1 MPLGASRI
9 PFLALSQTA
18 ASTQRT
24 ARDITFYGDAQIFAS
39 HAAGSSTP
47 RIDADSKG
55 VDFGYGYLKLDG
67 TGDYVQHAPASSNSG
82 DFYQLK
88 PPFTVEMFYRPK
100 TDAGAATAS
109 LLSIGSGSGGTSK
122 SFGLF
127 HRNYDMKPQ
136 LVWTPYDGSSYQN
149 VFEYAGASAVSADT
163 WNHLVFG
170 CNSSNWAW
178 WLNGTRVSTGSV
190 SDANGYIGTNG
201 KVTIGGN
208 DGPSL
213 AFNQG
218 QGGLI
223 ESVRI
228 RNEDTYGTSNASITV
243 PTSSFTN
250 DDTKDLLL
258 LHFDN
263 SNGVTKDLDDNGA
276 RKPNGLFLM
285 GYTNQPQITNARSK
299 WGTYSF
305 RPGGNDTNVD
315 AGYCRSPYI
324 LPRSSDFTIEGWAYT
339 GSSAGQVHIAS
350 QNNSKLGFDLLASGG
365 NLNSYFSF
373 NGTSWGV
380 AQVNGSHPTNSWY
393 HWVTVRQGNTWAF
406 GIDGTFNVYN
416 YSASGTLF
424 DYGNTTSNTGNEY
437 GIQIGGIEG
446 TTSIFRGEM
455 NDVRISDSA
464 RYDPTQQNYTVPTQA
479 FENDSNTLLLV
490 PFDGA
495 NYTDGGSMAWDDNGG
510 SGR

>member
-1 MPLGASRI
+1 MPLGASRL

-18 ASTQRT
+18 AGPTQRT
-24 ARDITFYGDAQIFAS
+24 AREVVFYGNAQTFAS
-39 HAAGSSTP
+39 HATGTATP

-67 TGDYVQHAPASSNSG
+67 TGDYVQHNPGSASG

-88 PPFTVEMFYRPK
+88 APFTVEVFYRPK
-100 TDAGAATAS
+100 TDTGGATAS
-109 LLSIGSGSGGTSK
+109 LLTIGSGNGGTAK

-127 HRNYDMKPQ
+127 HRNHDMKPQ
-136 LVWTPYDGSSYQN
+136 LVYTPYDGSSYQN
-149 VFEYAGASAVSADT
+149 IFHYANASAVTADT
-163 WNHLVFG
+163 WNHLVF
-170 CNSSNWAW
+170 CVNTSNYAW
-178 WLNGTRVSTGSV
+178 WLNGTRIDTGSV
-190 SDANGYIGTNG
+190 SDANAWIGTNG
-201 KVTIGGN
+201 RVTIGGN
-208 DGPSL
+208 DSSALP
-213 AFNQG
+213 FNQG
-218 QGGLI
+218 GTGLI

-250 DDTKDLLL
+250 DDSKDLLL

-276 RKPNGLFLM
+276 RKPNGLFLQ
-285 GYTNQPQITNARSK
+285 GYSNQPQITNARSK

-305 RPGGNDTNVD
+305 RPGGNDTNAD

-339 GSSAGQVHIAS
+339 GSTAGQVHIAA
-350 QNNSKLGFDLLASGG
+350 QNNNKLGFDLLASGG

-373 NGTSWGV
+373 DGSSWGI
-380 AQVNGSHPTNSWY
+380 AKVNGSHPTNSWY

-406 GIDGTFNVYN
+406 GLNGTFNVYN
-416 YSASGTLF
+416 HSYSGTLF
-424 DYGNTTSNTGNEY
+424 DYGNTSSNTGNEY

-455 NDVRISDSA
+455 NDIRISDNA
-464 RYDPTQQNYTVPTQA
+464 RYDPTQSNYTVPTQA
-479 FENDSNTLLLV
+479 FDNDSNTLLLV
-490 PFDGA
+490 PFDGT